1 MMLEKTDTPKL
12 FYTPEELSINTDIDY
27 TFISFGNSPLVPS
40 LKIDDN
46 GNIGSQIKVTN
57 VMYVKI
63 YFRNARYDYVWVM
76 EKAKDLFMEIY
87 SYES

>member
-1 MMLEKTDTPKL
+1 MH
-12 FYTPEELSINTDIDY
+12 TDIDY
-27 TFISFGNSPLVPS
+27 AFIIFSNSPLVPS
-40 LKIDDN
+40 LKVDDD
-46 GNIGSQIKVTN
+46 GNIGSQIKVTR
-57 VMYVKI
+57 VMYVKV